1 MTAVQEGKK
10 RYELVDTGAIFVP
23 NVDAD
28 VIAGKVKA
36 KEWKAR
42 PDLDKQ
48 AEKVRAEREKAAS
61 EKDAPPAE

>member
-1 MTAVQEGKK
+1 MAASPKK
-10 RYELVDTGAIFVP
+10 ERYELVDTGTIFVP

-42 PDLDKQ
+42 PDLDRK
-48 AEKVRAEREKAAS
+48 AEKELADREKAAA
-61 EKDAPPAE
+61 EK